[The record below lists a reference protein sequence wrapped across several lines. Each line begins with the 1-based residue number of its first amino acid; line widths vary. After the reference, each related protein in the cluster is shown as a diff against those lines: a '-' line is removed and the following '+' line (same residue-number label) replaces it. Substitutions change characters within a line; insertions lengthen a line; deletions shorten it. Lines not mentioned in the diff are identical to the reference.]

1 MSTLSARQQHFEE
14 IRKLL
19 AYLSTEEQL
28 RLISEISIN
37 LHKKISALSSE
48 TRKPVS
54 PASIVKGKYAHVPT
68 SSDRFA
74 QRKQEKIETMSSIR

>member
-19 AYLSTEEQL
+19 GYLSAEEQL
-28 RLISEISIN
+28 RLISEISSN
-37 LHKKISALSSE
+37 LHKKISAQ
-48 TRKPVS
+48 S
-54 PASIVKGKYAHVPT
+54 PAKATTKASAGAVKGKYAHVPT

-74 QRKQEKIETMSSIR
+74 QRKQEEIELER